1 MIENI
6 KILETLNNSK
16 IARLATVDPENNQPY
31 VVPVVFVFDGSNILI
46 PIDDKPKK
54 TMNSDELKRVK
65 NIQKNP
71 NISFLIDTYDN
82 NDWNNLSYLM
92 IQGKARIVNVVN
104 DTDTLKKCLISYYL
118 KNILQYK
125 KRVVEMGDTCIV
137 IDIEKT
143 ICWKYY
149 TN

>member
-1 MIENI
+1 M
-6 KILETLNNSK
+6 
-16 IARLATVDPENNQPY
+16 
-31 VVPVVFVFDGSNILI
+31 FVFDGSNILI

-104 DTDTLKKCLISYYL
+104 DTDTLKKPHFLLSEKYS
-118 KNILQYK
+118 QYK

>member
-31 VVPVVFVFDGSNILI
+31 IVPVVFVFDGSNILI

-54 TMNSDELKRVK
+54 TMNSAELKRVK

-104 DTDTLKKCLISYYL
+104 DTDTLKKAHFLLSEKYS
-118 KNILQYK
+118 QYK

>member
-1 MIENI
+1 LIENI
-6 KILETLNNSK
+6 KILETLNNLK

-92 IQGKARIVNVVN
+92 IQGKARIVNMV
-104 DTDTLKKCLISYYL
+104 
-118 KNILQYK
+118 
-125 KRVVEMGDTCIV
+125 
-137 IDIEKT
+137 
-143 ICWKYY
+143 
-149 TN
+149 

>member
-31 VVPVVFVFDGSNILI
+31 VVPVVFVFDGSNIFI

-71 NISFLIDTYDN
+71 NISFLIDTYDDN
-82 NDWNNLSYLM
+82 VWNNFSYLM
-92 IQGKARIVNVVN
+92 KGKARIVNVVN
-104 DTDTLKKCLISYYL
+104 DTDTLKKAHFLLSEKYS
-118 KNILQYK
+118 QYK

-137 IDIEKT
+137 IDIQKT

>member
-104 DTDTLKKCLISYYL
+104 DTDTLKKAHFLLSEKYS
-118 KNILQYK
+118 QYK